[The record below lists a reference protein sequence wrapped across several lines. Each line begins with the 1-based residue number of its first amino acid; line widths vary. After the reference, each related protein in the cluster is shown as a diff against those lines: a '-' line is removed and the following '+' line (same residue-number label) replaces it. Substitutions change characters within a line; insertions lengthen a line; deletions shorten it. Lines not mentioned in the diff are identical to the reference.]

1 MPALRILGGLAALS
15 FVVVQILR
23 YRGRH
28 VSRLNL
34 IITCAL
40 CIVVV
45 ALAISPSFF
54 NPVFRTFNFQPPNNQ
69 SEAEAR
75 TRLIFVLVVA
85 VVILF
90 ALYLRLQSSADTN
103 ERAIR
108 LLVEAL
114 GQERFDWER
123 AASLPEGPR
132 LVTVS
137 PAYNEAENVA
147 AVIKAMPQMVE
158 GYHVVPVVVSDGS
171 EDRTA
176 AVAREAGAFVAELPI
191 RRGGGLAL
199 RVGYEVALKMGADIV
214 VTLDADGQ
222 HLPEEIGVVIAPI
235 VSGEADYVNGSRLLG
250 YFEKE
255 STIRHLGVHF
265 FSRIVTILTGTRVT
279 DISSGYRAARAD
291 LLRPLV
297 LEQDQFWTSEI
308 LIEALRHH
316 ARIVEVPITILARAG
331 GKSKKPKSLKYAW
344 NFSKVIIQ
352 TWLR

>member
-1 MPALRILGGLAALS
+1 M
-15 FVVVQILR
+15 
-23 YRGRH
+23 
-28 VSRLNL
+28 
-34 IITCAL
+34 
-40 CIVVV
+40 
-45 ALAISPSFF
+45 
-54 NPVFRTFNFQPPNNQ
+54 
-69 SEAEAR
+69 
-75 TRLIFVLVVA
+75 
-85 VVILF
+85 ILF

-103 ERAIR
+103 ERSIR

-123 AASLPEGPR
+123 AKSLPDGPR

-147 AVIKAMPQMVE
+147 AVIKAMPA
-158 GYHVVPVVVSDGS
+158 
-171 EDRTA
+171 DRWRATTWCRSSSPTGPTTGRPRSRARPGRSWRSCRSGA
-176 AVAREAGAFVAELPI
+176 A
-191 RRGGGLAL
+191 GGWRSAS
-199 RVGYEVALKMGADIV
+199 GYEVALKMNADIV

-222 HLPEEIGVVIAPI
+222 HLPEELGVMIAPI
-235 VSGEADYVNGSRLLG
+235 VAGEADYVNGSRLLG

-265 FSRIVTILTGTRVT
+265 FSWLVTILTGTRVT

-331 GKSKKPKSLKYAW
+331 GKSKKPKSLKYGW